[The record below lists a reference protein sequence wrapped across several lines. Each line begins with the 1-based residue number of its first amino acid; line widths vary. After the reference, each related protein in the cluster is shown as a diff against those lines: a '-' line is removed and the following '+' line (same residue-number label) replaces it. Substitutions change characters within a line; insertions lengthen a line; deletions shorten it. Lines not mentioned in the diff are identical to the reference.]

1 MEPFAETIRDAD
13 VTSIAGLRAKT
24 LVAIWDYQP
33 LSSRHEGNFELDND
47 DSHWS
52 LFSGAVSVTGLS
64 DMVNDLQTR
73 LQIDASIP
81 QEGESVIRITG
92 IELHQGSGMWHGT
105 ASNGD
110 KKYMWYYLPRV
121 LLNFTEQEPSIPN
134 CWMNVETPQ
143 GESPQTHDQCDQ
155 SFRCLLRL

>member
-81 QEGESVIRITG
+81 QEGE
-92 IELHQGSGMWHGT
+92 
-105 ASNGD
+105 AS
-110 KKYMWYYLPRV
+110 
-121 LLNFTEQEPSIPN
+121 
-134 CWMNVETPQ
+134 
-143 GESPQTHDQCDQ
+143 
-155 SFRCLLRL
+155 

>member
-64 DMVNDLQTR
+64 DDDVVTR
-73 LQIDASIP
+73 SHENLRCT
-81 QEGESVIRITG
+81 VC
-92 IELHQGSGMWHGT
+92 GT
-105 ASNGD
+105 S
-110 KKYMWYYLPRV
+110 
-121 LLNFTEQEPSIPN
+121 
-134 CWMNVETPQ
+134 
-143 GESPQTHDQCDQ
+143 
-155 SFRCLLRL
+155 RCKPGFGGHR